1 MKNSEPSNRIFS
13 QLIDIVIS
21 ILVTSFILGLGVKL
35 WDEYVGLGGFL
46 KDIMGIL
53 TISIPIPFWVAVLL
67 GVGLSISFYRE
78 RIAYRK
84 FFSPKK

>member
-67 GVGLSISFYRE
+67 GVGLSISFLQR
-78 RIAYRK
+78 AYCLSK
-84 FFSPKK
+84 VFFT